1 MDGKDQPGTHR
12 ATILI
17 VEDELLVRWA
27 MADHLQECGFKTLTA
42 SNAEEAIEA
51 VQKYDPKIDLVFSD
65 VRMIGAMDGFAL
77 AAWIRQHR
85 PDVAVILTSGHAQA
99 RDAAQELCE
108 QVGEIVRKPYSYDA
122 VVARIEQALSSRAT

>member
-1 MDGKDQPGTHR
+1 MDGSKEPGTHR
-12 ATILI
+12 ATVLI

-27 MADHLQECGFKTLTA
+27 IADHLQECGFKILAA

-65 VRMIGAMDGFAL
+65 VRMPGAMDGFGL
-77 AAWIRQHR
+77 ASWIRQHR

-99 RDAAQELCE
+99 QDAAQELCE
-108 QVGEIVRKPYSYDA
+108 QVGEIVRKPYGFDA
-122 VVARIEQALSSRAT
+122 VVARIEQALSLGAS